1 MSAAMDLWQLA
12 EADVGDELGGE
23 EGEGSTVLVVGD
35 KHAGKSSLIQSFMK
49 PNSSKDPKPTFA
61 LDYNFVR
68 RKNAGGSSGS
78 SSSGSGP
85 GAASTGGGSGGG
97 SNVAHLWELGGDIY
111 EPKLLEIPLSVK
123 ALAVSS
129 VIIVCDL
136 SKPNNILS
144 SLKRWISLVR
154 DVILA
159 RLTAMQEAGNPKAAE
174 LKQGC
179 TEAYGLTHPDIA
191 RVRPCEVPLY
201 IVGNKYDTFKSAP
214 SADRRTLLQVMRFIS
229 HYHGA
234 TLLLS
239 SSFERDSFRS
249 LMNSACFGLP
259 LKPSFEVGVDRANF
273 VSVGRDDFVAIL
285 LGTIPGEEVAAG
297 KVGEMGLARPKITIN
312 SQPKLST

>member
-1 MSAAMDLWQLA
+1 MDLWQLS

-23 EGEGSTVLVVGD
+23 EGEGGSTVLVVGD
-35 KHAGKSSLIQSFMK
+35 KNVGKSSLIQSFMK
-49 PNSSKDPKPTFA
+49 PNSSKDPKSTFA

-68 RKNAGGSSGS
+68 RKNAGGGGGGSGS
-78 SSSGSGP
+78 SSSGSGAS
-85 GAASTGGGSGGG
+85 GASSSIAG

-129 VIIVCDL
+129 VFIVCDL
-136 SKPNNILS
+136 SKPNNVLA

-159 RLTAMQEAGNPKAAE
+159 RLTALQEAGSAKAAE

-201 IVGNKYDTFKSAP
+201 IVGNKYDTFVWKQSG
-214 SADRRTLLQVMRFIS
+214 DVM
-229 HYHGA
+229 
-234 TLLLS
+234 
-239 SSFERDSFRS
+239 E
-249 LMNSACFGLP
+249 
-259 LKPSFEVGVDRANF
+259 
-273 VSVGRDDFVAIL
+273 
-285 LGTIPGEEVAAG
+285 
-297 KVGEMGLARPKITIN
+297 
-312 SQPKLST
+312 